1 MQYKAHRLP
10 PLNALL
16 AFETAARYQS
26 LTRAAE
32 ELCVTQGAISQR
44 VKQLEEFLNVRLFIR
59 RGSRIELTD
68 EARSYLPL
76 LSWLFESLKKG
87 TDELFRGEQLT
98 QLTLRVAHSF
108 AEHWLI
114 PRLARFH
121 QAYPGIQLRVQATNH
136 AIPDEPGEVDLEI
149 INGYGNWPDREAEQL
164 TDDNWVVVASPALLV
179 HYPADAPL
187 HLLSSYP
194 KLGCYGYREGWRDWF
209 RQQDQQQG
217 YGSPLM
223 EFSTSSLAIA
233 AALQGLGLL
242 LVRYPLVKQLLARR
256 ELCQAHP
263 YLMPSQSN
271 HYLLIPPHKR
281 SQEKIRVFR
290 QWLLQELAQE
300 NAPQKESHTSLSGF
314 TKAVP

>member
-1 MQYKAHRLP
+1 MQYKTNRLP

-44 VKQLEEFLNVRLFIR
+44 VKQLEDFLDIRLFVR

-87 TDELFRGEQLT
+87 TDDLFRGEQQT

-121 QAYPGIQLRVQATNH
+121 QAYPGILLRLLATNH
-136 AIPDEPGEVDLEI
+136 AIPDEPGEVDVEI

-179 HYPADAPL
+179 HYPANAPL

-209 RQQDQQQG
+209 QQQDPQQG
-217 YGSPLM
+217 YTLPLM

-242 LVRYPLVKQLLARR
+242 LVRYPLVRQLLASR
-256 ELCQAHP
+256 ELVLAHP
-263 YLMPSQSN
+263 YRMPSQSN

-281 SQEKIRVFR
+281 GLEKIRLFR
-290 QWLLQELAQE
+290 HWLLQELEQE
-300 NAPQKESHTSLSGF
+300 SAAK
-314 TKAVP
+314 

>member
-1 MQYKAHRLP
+1 MQYKTNRLP

-26 LTRAAE
+26 LTRAAA

-44 VKQLEEFLNVRLFIR
+44 VKQLEDFLNVKLFIR

-87 TDELFRGEQLT
+87 TDDLFQGEKQS

-114 PRLARFH
+114 PRLSRFR
-121 QAYPGIQLRVQATNH
+121 QAHPGIQLRILATSH
-136 AIPDEPGEVDLEI
+136 AMPDEPGEVDLEI

-164 TDDNWVVVASPALLV
+164 TDDNWVVVASPELLIR
-179 HYPADAPL
+179 YPADAPL

-209 RQQDQQQG
+209 RQQDPLQG
-217 YGSPLM
+217 YGMPLM

-242 LVRYPLVKQLLARR
+242 LVRYPLVRQLLERR
-256 ELCQAHP
+256 ELGLAHS
-263 YLMPSQSN
+263 YQMPSQSN

-281 SQEKIRVFR
+281 SLEKIRVFR

-300 NAPQKESHTSLSGF
+300 SAPQKEII
-314 TKAVP
+314 